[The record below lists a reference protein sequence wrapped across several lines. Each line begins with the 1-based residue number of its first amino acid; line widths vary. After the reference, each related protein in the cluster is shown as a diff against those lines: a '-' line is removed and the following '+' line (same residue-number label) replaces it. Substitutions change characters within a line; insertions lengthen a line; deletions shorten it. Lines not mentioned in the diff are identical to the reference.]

1 MKKKSM
7 GSIRMIRGVCVR
19 AKRRVLLATEW
30 ARGRLNKGYCT
41 ICDCDVWF
49 HETGPWLR
57 DQYLCSRCRSI
68 PRNRAIIKVLNGH
81 FPGWRELRIHE
92 SSPGGPSSDKI
103 KRECKHYIASQFFS
117 EVPRG
122 QFKDG
127 QRSEDL
133 EALTFPDNSVDLVI
147 TQDVFEHV
155 LRPAKAFAEIAR
167 TLSPGGAHVYTV
179 PYYRGKKTVIRAEPD
194 GIEGIRHLAKPDY
207 HGNPID
213 AAGSLVITEW
223 GDELCDFVFRCSRM
237 TTTIFNFYD
246 PRLGLKGEFLDVL
259 ISRKASAVDMEAEPG
274 DHKVK
279 ARMS

>member
-1 MKKKSM
+1 M
-7 GSIRMIRGVCVR
+7 GGRRGPIEMLWGVGGR
-19 AKRRVLLATEW
+19 LKRRVFLTTEW

-41 ICDCDVWF
+41 VCDCQVWF
-49 HETGPWLR
+49 RETGPWLR
-57 DQYLCSRCRSI
+57 DQYLCSRCGSI
-68 PRNRAIIKVLNGH
+68 PRNRAIIKVLNDH

-122 QFKDG
+122 QYKDG

-133 EALTFPDNSVDLVI
+133 EALTFPDESFDLVI

-155 LRPAKAFAEIAR
+155 LRPARAFAEIGR
-167 TLSPGGAHVYTV
+167 TLRPGGAHVYTV
-179 PYYRGKKTVIRAEPD
+179 PYYRGKKTVVRAEPNGVN
-194 GIEGIRHLAKPDY
+194 GITHLVSPDY

-223 GDELCDFVFRCSRM
+223 GDELCDFVFRSSRM

-259 ISRKASAVDMEAEPG
+259 ISRQAWGADLVAEPG
-274 DHKVK
+274 GHRVEGEI
-279 ARMS
+279 S